1 MEAEFLK
8 EEEISHLL
16 AATGELLKLS
26 RPKMWL
32 DYDEEADCLHL
43 HFTEKPAST
52 HSELREEGIIADLD
66 DEDRLVGL
74 TILEASRR

>member
-1 MEAEFLK
+1 
-8 EEEISHLL
+8 
-16 AATGELLKLS
+16 
-26 RPKMWL
+26 MWL
-32 DYDEEADCLHL
+32 DYDEDADCLYL